1 MSILNKI
8 RPTSLTEE
16 LLYKALDADNSTDTD
31 TLIQLLEEALA
42 LQSVSGKTPKRV
54 SKMLFPATILL
65 ADQYFE
71 RNMIQKARD
80 TYKNALSLAK
90 TDTDKMH
97 VHEAIGKLDY
107 LLHNYEQSA
116 SHYLKSLQFGSK
128 HTSNDTF
135 KNSYSSIL
143 HQLGHVL
150 LDNNRSV
157 TEKQKNQ
164 ATEYRK
170 YLLNQPNSY
179 DLTQLAFYRDIGYD
193 WWNEFHQ
200 YRY

>member
-1 MSILNKI
+1 MSILSKI
-8 RPTSLTEE
+8 RPTSPTEE
-16 LLYKALDADNSTDTD
+16 LLYKALDADENTDTE
-31 TLIQLLEEALA
+31 TIISILEEAL
-42 LQSVSGKTPKRV
+42 QSASGKTPKRV
-54 SKMLFPATILL
+54 IKMLFPATILL

-71 RNMIQKARD
+71 MNILQKARD
-80 TYKNALSLAK
+80 TYEKALSLAK

-116 SHYLKSLQFGSK
+116 SHYLKSLLFGSK
-128 HTSNDTF
+128 HTSDDAF
-135 KNSYSSIL
+135 KHTHSHLL

-150 LDNNRSV
+150 LDNDRSV

-164 ATEYRK
+164 AIEYRK
-170 YLLNQPNSY
+170 YLLNQPNAY
-179 DLTQLAFYRDIGYD
+179 DLTQLVFYRDIGFD

-200 YRY
+200 YSY